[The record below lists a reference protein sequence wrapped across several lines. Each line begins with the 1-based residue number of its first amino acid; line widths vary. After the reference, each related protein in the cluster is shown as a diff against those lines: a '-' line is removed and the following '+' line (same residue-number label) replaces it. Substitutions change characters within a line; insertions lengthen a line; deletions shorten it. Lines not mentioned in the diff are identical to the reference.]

1 MDRGDMVRVF
11 RTRLIEALD
20 RSGES
25 RSAFAQRAGIDR
37 STLWHLLSPDN
48 DRLPRAETVATIAA
62 ALRVSLDWLL
72 GLSQEEKPG
81 QEQKPGDD
89 ILEQTLQIEPGPA
102 DLAHERLARW
112 HAEAA
117 GYKVRHVP
125 TTLPDVLKTDEV
137 IGYEYGA
144 SEAASPRRA
153 MAESRSRLAYLRLPE
168 TNMEVCSPVQ
178 AIQGFARGEG
188 VWRNL
193 SHAARRDQLRHMTGL
208 VDELYPSFR
217 WFLYDGLGRYSAPLT
232 VFGPRRA
239 AVYIGQMYVVFNT
252 IEHIRV
258 LTRHFDELIRAAVVQ
273 PPRVGV
279 LLRQL
284 LGEIE
289 AAAPSPDEANS
300 RDTP

>member
-48 DRLPRAETVATIAA
+48 DRLPRAETVAAIAA

-81 QEQKPGDD
+81 QEERPGDEEKPGDN
-89 ILEQTLQIEPGPA
+89 IHEQTLQLAAGPA
-102 DLAHERLARW
+102 DLADERLARW

-153 MAESRSRLAYLRLPE
+153 MAESRSRLAHLRLPE
-168 TNMEVCSPVQ
+168 TDLEVCSPVQ

-193 SHAARRDQLRHMTGL
+193 SHAPR
-208 VDELYPSFR
+208 
-217 WFLYDGLGRYSAPLT
+217 SAT
-232 VFGPRRA
+232 SCA
-239 AVYIGQMYVVFNT
+239 T
-252 IEHIRV
+252 
-258 LTRHFDELIRAAVVQ
+258 
-273 PPRVGV
+273 
-279 LLRQL
+279 
-284 LGEIE
+284 
-289 AAAPSPDEANS
+289 
-300 RDTP
+300 